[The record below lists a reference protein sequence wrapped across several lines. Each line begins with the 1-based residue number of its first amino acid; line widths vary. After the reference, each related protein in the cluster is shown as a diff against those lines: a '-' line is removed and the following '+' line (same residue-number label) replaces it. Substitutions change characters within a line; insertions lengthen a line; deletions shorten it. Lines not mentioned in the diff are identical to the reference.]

1 MNEVLKTIIHRRSI
15 RKFKEEQISEE
26 QLEQILKAGMYAP
39 NAGSRQSPVFAVCQN
54 AELNEE
60 LGVINVGIM
69 KEIAAKRPPMKPG
82 EKATPKGGESEIKS
96 FFYGAPTVVTIF
108 APKNWYNFILD
119 AAVCAENM
127 MLAAD
132 SLGIGSC
139 MIARAAEVFATER
152 GKEIQAEWGISEEYE
167 AKLHLL
173 LGYPE
178 GEIPEAASRRDGRI
192 IRIK

>member
-1 MNEVLKTIIHRRSI
+1 MNEVLKTIKHRRSV
-15 RKFKEEQISEE
+15 RKYQEKQIPEEL
-26 QLEQILKAGMYAP
+26 LEKILEAGMYAP
-39 NAGSRQSPVFAVCQN
+39 NSGSRQAPIFAVCQN

-60 LGVINVGIM
+60 LGAINVEKM

-82 EKATPKGGESEIKS
+82 EKAAPKGGEVEIKS

-139 MIARAAEVFATER
+139 MIGRATEVFETER
-152 GKEIQAEWGISEEYE
+152 GKEIQAVWGIGEEYE

-173 LGYPE
+173 LGYPVD
-178 GEIPEAASRRDGRI
+178 EIPEPAPRRDGRI
-192 IRIK
+192 IRV